1 MLQTLDLSHFISDTQ
16 EQRQQ
21 FVDALLE
28 AFHDMGF
35 VKLINHGF
43 DAQQLTDLFIWKFF
57 NQSLDAKNETPSTM
71 GPEPPCGYTPT
82 SVEMASK
89 SRPNEK
95 TGVPLKDAEID
106 PVGGIQEHF
115 DQGAADDVEYPNK
128 WPKRAELAGFRPF
141 MEAFYSKCDAV
152 CLTLVKALETGFGV
166 EDGSLEARCV
176 PSATNLRLTHFPP
189 IAIDEIRSGAT
200 NRIAPHSDYGIF
212 TLLFQDSV
220 GGLEVEDHSSPTHP
234 TRQTPSHL
242 QDKPSLAARPLTKAP
257 ARSSLVTAPD
267 TMREVKSGSVLPERF
282 SMSYFFKAQRSVSVG
297 PLPKFVR
304 DDKPAKYDDINAL
317 EWFKARNNLL
327 YT

>member
-43 DAQQLTDLFIWKFF
+43 DAQQLTDLFIWVRLAPDIRH
-57 NQSLDAKNETPSTM
+57 SS
-71 GPEPPCGYTPT
+71 
-82 SVEMASK
+82 
-89 SRPNEK
+89 
-95 TGVPLKDAEID
+95 EID

-257 ARSSLVTAPD
+257 ARSVTAPD